1 MKARRTNEI
10 NEGMAHILCCHK
22 KGEPQGVM
30 ESGSHTRRLDQANCR
45 MGLPLFVFAHRL
57 PILRRDPAF
66 SAEGLNGNVRWLV
79 SENDRSRRDQPRL
92 SNGDTVPAPND
103 IATKGPS
110 GSFQQ
115 KFSLRFA
122 NYQLVVST
130 NDRR

>member
-66 SAEGLNGNVRWLV
+66 SAEGLNGNVRLA
-79 SENDRSRRDQPRL
+79 SRTLPMKSASAKRASIIISRPKMRL
-92 SNGDTVPAPND
+92 
-103 IATKGPS
+103 PS
-110 GSFQQ
+110 QC
-115 KFSLRFA
+115 
-122 NYQLVVST
+122 
-130 NDRR
+130 